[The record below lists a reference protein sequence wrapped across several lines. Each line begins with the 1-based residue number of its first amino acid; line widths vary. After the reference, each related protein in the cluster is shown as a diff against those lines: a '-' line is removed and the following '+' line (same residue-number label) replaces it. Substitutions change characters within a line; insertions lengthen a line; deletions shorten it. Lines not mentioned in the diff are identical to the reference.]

1 MKRVSDGTA
10 SVEGERD
17 LVLRMISIY
26 DHLESESKKQLRS
39 GDCLDKWEKTSVFC
53 FLCVVRSGWHS

>member
-39 GDCLDKWEKTSVFC
+39 GDCL
-53 FLCVVRSGWHS
+53 G